1 MCFGEAETDALTKC
15 LRSAQGDPGI
25 LDVPGVTHAVPHVP
39 PSGSWQ
45 LCRERDVLSR
55 HVRGLAPQHDCID
68 DAADCR
74 HGGPPELGN
83 QGDHSQYDPEDQEE
97 TPESLR
103 RVPVIIPHAALAY
116 HVTPRSS
123 WPRPVYGSRAYRW
136 YEPMYEPGSAAAGSC
151 SRLPVRG
158 GRAASVRS
166 RGPATRTRSPGT
178 PRVRAN
184 QNVGIPTRKRRAS
197 PRSVE
202 PNRLR
207 AARLHHLTCPRDD
220 MASVEWSRGASGRRR
235 LGIAI
240 ARNAATCLPLG
251 VQVSSAADKWWN
263 GTFGI

>member
-83 QGDHSQYDPEDQEE
+83 QGDHSQNDPEDQEE

-123 WPRPVYGSRAYRW
+123 WPRPVYGSRPYRW
-136 YEPMYEPGSAAAGSC
+136 YEPLVPALLGTTTFNGKFHPG
-151 SRLPVRG
+151 
-158 GRAASVRS
+158 
-166 RGPATRTRSPGT
+166 RTH
-178 PRVRAN
+178 
-184 QNVGIPTRKRRAS
+184 
-197 PRSVE
+197 
-202 PNRLR
+202 LHL
-207 AARLHHLTCPRDD
+207 ARWH
-220 MASVEWSRGASGRRR
+220 RR
-235 LGIAI
+235 LICC
-240 ARNAATCLPLG
+240 R
-251 VQVSSAADKWWN
+251 
-263 GTFGI
+263 